1 MEDQASKL
9 PDRRIVSCG
18 DVSCEMLVDPIPRP
32 RPEPFTV
39 TIAPAKRQVVLV
51 DNRKPNSLAILQR
64 TQRVLRDRGV
74 DVRDQIRRKTSAGSP
89 MQESMLA
96 ELAAGGGL
104 ILAGVSD

>member
-1 MEDQASKL
+1 MEDPASKL

-39 TIAPAKRQVVLV
+39 TIAPARRQVVLV

>member
-1 MEDQASKL
+1 MEDATGKL
-9 PDRRIVSCG
+9 PDSRIVSCG

-32 RPEPFTV
+32 RPRPFTV
-39 TIAPAKRQVVLV
+39 TIAPARQQVVLV
-51 DNRKPNSLAILQR
+51 DNRKPNSLAILQQA
-64 TQRVLRDRGV
+64 QRILRERGIEV
-74 DVRDQIRRKTSAGSP
+74 HDQIRRKTSAGSP